1 MATVRPLQ
9 DPIALFKQ
17 LFAEA
22 QALPREQLPE
32 PNALTLATV
41 GEGGKPAARIV
52 LLKDVDRSGFVF
64 YTNLES
70 RKGRELSANRQAA
83 LVFHWAQLERQIRV
97 EGRVAPV
104 SDAEADAYFASRP
117 RGSQVGAWASRQSRP
132 IERPGDLEARVEEFE
147 KKFEGAAV
155 PRPPHWSG
163 FRLSPETIEFWKGKA
178 SRLHER
184 QLYTRDGDGWR
195 VQLLYP

>member
-1 MATVRPLQ
+1 MATVKPLR
-9 DPIALFKQ
+9 DPFVLFKQ

-22 QALPREQLPE
+22 QALPREELPE
-32 PNALTLATV
+32 PTAFTLATV
-41 GEGGKPAARIV
+41 GEGGRPAARIV
-52 LLKDVDRSGFVF
+52 LLKDVDASGFVF

-70 RKGRELSANRQAA
+70 RKGRELLATRHAA
-83 LVFHWAQLERQIRV
+83 MVFHWPTLERQIRV

-104 SDAEADAYFASRP
+104 TDEEADAYFATRP
-117 RGSQVGAWASRQSRP
+117 RGSQIGAWASRQSRP
-132 IERPGDLEARVEEFE
+132 IERPGDLDARVEEFE
-147 KKFEGAAV
+147 QKFDGKTV

-163 FRLSPETIEFWKGKA
+163 FRVSPDTIEFWKGKA

-184 QLYTRDGDGWR
+184 QLFTRDGDGWR

>member
-9 DPIALFKQ
+9 DPIALFRQ

-41 GEGGKPAARIV
+41 GEGGKPSARVV
-52 LLKDVDRSGFVF
+52 LLKDVDKNGFVF

-70 RKGRELSANRQAA
+70 RKGRELTGNRSAAM
-83 LVFHWAQLERQIRV
+83 VFHWAQLERQIRV
-97 EGRVAPV
+97 EGRVAAV
-104 SDAEADAYFASRP
+104 TDSEADAYFASRP
-117 RGSQVGAWASRQSRP
+117 RGSQIGAWASRQSRA

-147 KKFEGAAV
+147 KKFEGVAV

-163 FRLSPETIEFWKGKA
+163 FRLAPETIEFWKGRA

>member
-9 DPIALFKQ
+9 DPIELFKQ
-17 LFAEA
+17 LFADA

-41 GEGGKPAARIV
+41 GEGGKPSARVV
-52 LLKDVDRSGFVF
+52 LLKDVDRNGFVF

-70 RKGRELSANRQAA
+70 RKGRELTGNRYAA
-83 LVFHWAQLERQIRV
+83 MVFHWAQLERQIRV
-97 EGRVAPV
+97 EGRVASV
-104 SDAEADAYFASRP
+104 SDSEADTYFASRP
-117 RGSQVGAWASRQSRP
+117 RGSQIGAWASRQSRA

-147 KKFEGAAV
+147 KKFEGGAV

-163 FRLSPETIEFWKGKA
+163 FRLAPETIEFWKGKA

>member
-1 MATVRPLQ
+1 MATVRPIQ

-41 GEGGKPAARIV
+41 GDGGKPAARIV
-52 LLKDVDRSGFVF
+52 LLKDVDRNGFVF

-70 RKGRELSANRQAA
+70 RKGRELAANRQAA

-97 EGRVAPV
+97 EGRVAAV

-147 KKFEGAAV
+147 KKFEGGVV

-163 FRLSPETIEFWKGKA
+163 FRLTPETIEFWKGRA

>member
-1 MATVRPLQ
+1 MATVRPLR
-9 DPIALFKQ
+9 DPIELFRQ

-32 PNALTLATV
+32 PTAFTLATA
-41 GEGGKPAARIV
+41 GEGGRPSARV
-52 LLKDVDRSGFVF
+52 LLLKDVDGSGFVF

-70 RKGRELSANRQAA
+70 RKGRELSVNRQAA
-83 LVFHWAQLERQIRV
+83 MVFHWPQLERQIRI
-97 EGRVAPV
+97 EGRVVPV
-104 SDAEADAYFASRP
+104 SDAEADQYFASRP

-132 IERPGDLEARVEEFE
+132 IERPGDLDARVAEFE
-147 KKFEGAAV
+147 RKFEGGAV

-163 FRLSPETIEFWKGKA
+163 FRLMPESIEFWKGKA

-184 QLYTRDGDGWR
+184 QLFTRDGDGWR

>member
-22 QALPREQLPE
+22 QSFPREQLPE
-32 PNALTLATV
+32 PNAFTLATV

-52 LLKDVDRSGFVF
+52 LLKDVDRNGFVF

-70 RKGRELSANRQAA
+70 RKGRELAGNRQAA
-83 LVFHWAQLERQIRV
+83 MVFHWAQLERQIRV

-132 IERPGDLEARVEEFE
+132 IERPGDLDARVEEFE
-147 KKFEGAAV
+147 KKFEGATV

-163 FRLSPETIEFWKGKA
+163 FRLSPEAIEFWKGKA

>member
-52 LLKDVDRSGFVF
+52 LLKDVDRNGFVF

-70 RKGRELSANRQAA
+70 RKGRELAANRQAA

-97 EGRVAPV
+97 EGRVAAV

-147 KKFEGAAV
+147 KKFEGGVV

-163 FRLSPETIEFWKGKA
+163 FRLTPETIEFWKGRA

>member
-1 MATVRPLQ
+1 MATVRPLH
-9 DPIALFKQ
+9 DPFALFKQ

-22 QALPREQLPE
+22 QSLPREQLPE
-32 PNALTLATV
+32 PTAFTLATV
-41 GEGGKPAARIV
+41 GEGGKPAARIL
-52 LLKDVDRSGFVF
+52 LLKDVDKSGFVF

-70 RKGRELSANRQAA
+70 RKGRELLSNRSAAM
-83 LVFHWAQLERQIRV
+83 VFHWAQLERQIRV

-104 SDAEADAYFASRP
+104 TDKEADAYFASRP
-117 RGSQVGAWASRQSRP
+117 RGSQIGAWASRQSRP
-132 IERPGDLEARVEEFE
+132 IERPGDLDARVDEFE
-147 KKFEGAAV
+147 KKFEGQTV

-163 FRLSPETIEFWKGKA
+163 FRLTPDTIEFWKGKA

-184 QLYTRDGDGWR
+184 QLFTRDGDGWR

>member
-41 GEGGKPAARIV
+41 GDGGRPAARIV
-52 LLKDVDRSGFVF
+52 LLKDVDRNGFVF

-70 RKGRELSANRQAA
+70 RKGRELAANRQAA

-97 EGRVAPV
+97 EGRVTTV

-147 KKFEGAAV
+147 KKFEGGVV

-163 FRLSPETIEFWKGKA
+163 FRLTPETIEFWKGRA

>member
-1 MATVRPLQ
+1 MATVRPLH
-9 DPIALFKQ
+9 DPFLLFQQ

-32 PNALTLATV
+32 PNAFTLATV
-41 GEGGKPAARIV
+41 GEGGVPAARIL
-52 LLKDVDRSGFVF
+52 LLKDFDESGFVF

-70 RKGRELSANRQAA
+70 RKGRELSSNRNAA
-83 LVFHWAQLERQIRV
+83 MVFHWAALERQVRI
-97 EGRVAPV
+97 EGRVSPV
-104 SDAEADAYFASRP
+104 TDQEADAYFASRP
-117 RGSQVGAWASRQSRP
+117 RGSQIGAWASRQSRP
-132 IERPGDLEARVEEFE
+132 IERPGDLDARVAEFE
-147 KKFEGAAV
+147 KKFEGGTV

-163 FRLSPETIEFWKGKA
+163 FRLAPHTIEFWKGRA

-184 QLYTRDGDGWR
+184 QLFTRDGDGWR